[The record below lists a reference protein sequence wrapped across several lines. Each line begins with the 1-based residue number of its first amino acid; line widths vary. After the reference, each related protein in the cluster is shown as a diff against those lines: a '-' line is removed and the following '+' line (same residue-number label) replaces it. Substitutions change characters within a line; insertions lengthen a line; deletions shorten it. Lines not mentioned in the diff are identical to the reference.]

1 MSVFIKHGKLNHRFI
16 YFYLFL
22 CHTST
27 FLYLNGNKDLDHI
40 FYALAVRYRPCA
52 GVQPPELMGPIYSEL

>member
-1 MSVFIKHGKLNHRFI
+1 M
-16 YFYLFL
+16 YFKIPKSKNIYLFIL

-27 FLYLNGNKDLDHI
+27 LSYSNGNKDLDHI
-40 FYALAVRYRPCA
+40 FDALAVRYRPCA